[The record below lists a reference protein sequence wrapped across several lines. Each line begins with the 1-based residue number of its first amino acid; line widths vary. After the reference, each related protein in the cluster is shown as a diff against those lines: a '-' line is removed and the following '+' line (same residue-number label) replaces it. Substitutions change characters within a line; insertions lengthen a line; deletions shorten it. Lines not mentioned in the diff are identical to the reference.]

1 MSGFPNGHGEVRRNS
16 QNSLVTSL
24 VQDGP
29 VSDLLERLASTVG
42 AEHVLTDPAL
52 MESFTTDWTRRW
64 GGPALAVVRPG
75 STAEVSG
82 VLGACFLAGTP
93 VIPQGGNTGLVGGSV
108 PGDGGDELPVIVSM
122 RRLTRVDPVD
132 EVSGQVTVG
141 AGVTLGDLHRYVA
154 RSGWEY
160 GVDLAARDSATVGGT
175 VATNAGGIRVIAHG
189 MTRAQVAGIEAVLP
203 DGTVVEHLAGL
214 AKDNTGYDLAGLLTG
229 SEGTLG
235 VITAVRLRLHRPHR
249 ASSVALIGIEKWDQA
264 LRLLHAAVRPGTPL
278 LAAEITDETGME
290 LAMRVS
296 GQPWPLEQR
305 HPLVLLLEVADGGE
319 GDGLDA
325 DALDDLDVVVGLDAT
340 ERARLWSYRELQ
352 SEAFSSYATEVCD
365 GAAHKLDVSVPLPHL
380 AEVADLIR
388 ARMDAYPGIKAFGVF
403 GHLGDGN
410 IHVEIVGP
418 SPDDEEVDRLVLE
431 AVGSFGGS
439 VSAEH
444 GIGRA
449 KAHFLEL
456 SRSPAEIAVMGSIKA
471 ALDPRGIMNPG
482 VLLADRVGA

>member
-1 MSGFPNGHGEVRRNS
+1 MSG
-16 QNSLVTSL
+16 
-24 VQDGP
+24 
-29 VSDLLERLASTVG
+29 LLDALTRVVG
-42 AEHVLTDPAL
+42 AEHVLTDPAVTA
-52 MESFTTDWTRRW
+52 SFTTDWTRRW
-64 GGPALAVVRPG
+64 SAPAFAVIRPG
-75 STAEVSG
+75 STDEVAG
-82 VLGACFLAGTP
+82 VLAACHAAGVP

-108 PGDGGDELPVIVSM
+108 PGDGYDELPVVLST
-122 RRLTRVDPVD
+122 RRLTRLDPVD

-154 RSGWEY
+154 RAGWEY

-189 MTRAQVAGIEAVLP
+189 MTRMQVAGIEAVLP

-249 ASSVALIGIEKWDQA
+249 APSVALIGVETWDQA
-264 LRLLHAAVRPGTPL
+264 LRLLHTAVRPGTVL
-278 LAAEITDETGME
+278 LAAEVIDETGME

-305 HPLVLLLEVADGGE
+305 HPLVLLLEAADGGE
-319 GDGLDA
+319 GDGFDA
-325 DALDDLDVVVGLDAT
+325 DALDSLDVVVGLDAA

-352 SEAFSSYATEVCD
+352 SEAFSAYATQICD

-380 AEVADLIR
+380 PEVADLIR

-449 KAHFLEL
+449 KTHFLEL
-456 SRSPAEIAVMGSIKA
+456 SRSPAEIAAMRSIKA

>member
-1 MSGFPNGHGEVRRNS
+1 MSDIL
-16 QNSLVTSL
+16 Q
-24 VQDGP
+24 
-29 VSDLLERLASTVG
+29 RLASTIG
-42 AEHVLTDPAL
+42 ADHVLTDAAL
-52 MESFTTDWTRRW
+52 TGSFTTDWTRRW

-75 STAEVSG
+75 STQEVAAVLAACHAAG
-82 VLGACFLAGTP
+82 VP
-93 VIPQGGNTGLVGGSV
+93 VIAQGGNTGLVGGSV
-108 PGDGGDELPVIVSM
+108 PGAECNELPIILST
-122 RRLTRVDPVD
+122 RRLTRLDPID

-154 RSGWEY
+154 QYGWEY

-189 MTRAQVAGIEAVLP
+189 MTRAQVVGIEAVLP
-203 DGTVVEHLAGL
+203 DGSMVAHLAGL

-229 SEGTLG
+229 SEGTLA

-249 ASSVALIGIEKWDQA
+249 PSSVALIGIETWDQA
-264 LRLLHAAVRPGTPL
+264 LGLLRTAVRPGTPL
-278 LAAEITDETGME
+278 LAAEVIDQTGME

-296 GQPWPLEQR
+296 GQPWPLEHR
-305 HPLVLLLEVADGGE
+305 HPLVLLLEAADGGE
-319 GDGLDA
+319 GDGFDPV
-325 DALDDLDVVVGLDAT
+325 ALDGLDVVVGLDAT

-352 SEAFSSYATEVCD
+352 SEAFSAYAREVCD

-380 AEVADLIR
+380 AEAAALIR
-388 ARMDAYPGIKAFGVF
+388 ERMETYPGIEAFGVF

-418 SPDDEEVDRLVLE
+418 SPEDEEVDRLVLE

-449 KAHFLEL
+449 KAHFLAL
-456 SRSPAEIAVMGSIKA
+456 SRSPAEIAAMRSIKA

>member
-1 MSGFPNGHGEVRRNS
+1 MHPGAHFPRNS
-16 QNSLVTSL
+16 KEGRLR
-24 VQDGP
+24 QDDP
-29 VSDLLERLASTVG
+29 VSDLLKQLAGIVG
-42 AEHVLTDPAL
+42 PEHVLTDPAL
-52 MESFTTDWTRRW
+52 TGSFTTDWTRRW
-64 GGPALAVVRPG
+64 GGPALAVVRPA
-75 STAEVSG
+75 TTDEVAAVVALCARDG
-82 VLGACFLAGTP
+82 VP

-108 PGDGGDELPVIVSM
+108 PGDGLDSLPVILST

-154 RSGWEY
+154 QHGWEY

-203 DGTVVEHLAGL
+203 DGSVVEHLAGL

-249 ASSVALIGIEKWDQA
+249 SSSVALIGLDSWDEA

-278 LAAEITDETGME
+278 LAAEVTDETGMD
-290 LAMRVS
+290 LASRVS
-296 GQPWPLEQR
+296 GMPWPLEQR
-305 HPLVLLLEVADGGE
+305 HRLVLLLEIADGGGGE
-319 GDGLDA
+319 GFDPRALDGLD
-325 DALDDLDVVVGLDAT
+325 VTVGLDSS
-340 ERARLWSYRELQ
+340 ERARLWAYRELQ
-352 SEAFSSYATEVCD
+352 SEAFSSYATEVCE
-365 GAAHKLDVSVPLPHL
+365 GAAHKLDVSVPLPRL
-380 AEVADLIR
+380 AEAAALIR
-388 ARMDAYPGIKAFGVF
+388 ARMDAYPGIEAFGVF

-418 SPDDEEVDRLVLE
+418 SPEDEDVDRLVLE

-449 KAHFLEL
+449 KAHVLEL
-456 SRSPAEIAVMGSIKA
+456 SRTPAEIAAMRSIKA